1 MLEHSLNIGGS
12 EWMII
17 IFAAVVLVL
26 GTGKLPG
33 VAKKMGKVMSEYNNA
48 KNEIQQ
54 QMKEVTEEIPKI
66 SGPVETEREK
76 LEMISKSVG
85 IKTEGKTDEELQKE
99 ISLKMGQKQQTP
111 LKKQQTPL
119 KKQQTPLKKQQ
130 TPLKKQ
136 QTLVKQNK
144 NYFVFL
150 IRYMSLSN
158 LFLANL

>member
-76 LEMISKSVG
+76 LEMISKSAG

-99 ISLKMGQKQQTP
+99 ISLRWSKTTDTTGV
-111 LKKQQTPL
+111 
-119 KKQQTPLKKQQ
+119 
-130 TPLKKQ
+130 KKQ
-136 QTLVKQNK
+136 QTLLKQNK
-144 NYFVFL
+144 NYFDFL
-150 IRYMSLSN
+150 ILYRSLSN

>member
-119 KKQQTPLKKQQ
+119 KKQQT
-130 TPLKKQ
+130 
-136 QTLVKQNK
+136 LVKQNK

>member
-17 IFAAVVLVL
+17 IFVAVVLVL

-76 LEMISKSVG
+76 LEMISKSAG
-85 IKTEGKTDEELQKE
+85 IKTEGKTDGRTSKRNFF
-99 ISLKMGQKQQTP
+99 KDG
-111 LKKQQTPL
+111 
-119 KKQQTPLKKQQ
+119 
-130 TPLKKQ
+130 
-136 QTLVKQNK
+136 
-144 NYFVFL
+144 
-150 IRYMSLSN
+150 
-158 LFLANL
+158 